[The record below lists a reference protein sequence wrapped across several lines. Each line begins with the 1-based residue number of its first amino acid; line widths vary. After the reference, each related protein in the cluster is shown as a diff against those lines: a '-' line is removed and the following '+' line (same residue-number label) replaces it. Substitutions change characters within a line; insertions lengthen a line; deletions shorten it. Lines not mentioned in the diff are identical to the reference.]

1 MLYFGAQWAK
11 KPVGLGLAIRIGYT
25 DDSGGILPVNS
36 YLLPLI
42 SLAFY
47 RAVTVNVSEPLFD
60 L

>member
-1 MLYFGAQWAK
+1 MIQVEF
-11 KPVGLGLAIRIGYT
+11 
-25 DDSGGILPVNS
+25 LPVNS

>member
-1 MLYFGAQWAK
+1 M
-11 KPVGLGLAIRIGYT
+11 GLAIRIGYT